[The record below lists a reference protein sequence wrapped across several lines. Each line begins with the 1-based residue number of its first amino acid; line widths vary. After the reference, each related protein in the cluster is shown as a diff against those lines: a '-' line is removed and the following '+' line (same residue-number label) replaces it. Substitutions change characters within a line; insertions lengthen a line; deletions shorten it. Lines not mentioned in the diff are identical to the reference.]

1 MIAYPSL
8 DMDKDHVLFVANRIS
23 QSSSHD
29 WPKIFEGLRR
39 RGHLS
44 ATVHGLN
51 RLLDDPAHRDLAQT
65 ALKRF
70 GLEHGG

>member
-44 ATVHGLN
+44 ATV
-51 RLLDDPAHRDLAQT
+51 QT
-65 ALKRF
+65 DLKRF